1 VRNSGNMMKPDE
13 CLRYAE
19 QCLKLVQLSKNDA
32 ECEQLIQ
39 LAKAWMKAAL
49 DQENEPPHIGR
60 HCPPSITKAI

>member
-1 VRNSGNMMKPDE
+1 MMTEKDE

-19 QCLKLVQLSKNDA
+19 QCLKLVQLPKNDA

-49 DQENEPPHIGR
+49 DQEKEPPHIER
-60 HCPPSITKAI
+60 Q